1 MAASRVTRVIQET
14 HFAGLTPAARGKVRD
29 IYDLGDKLLIVATD
43 RLSAFD
49 VILPTPIP
57 DKGRVLTQLSLFWF
71 DLLKDLIPNHVLSAT
86 DFPAAFNAY
95 REELDGRSMIVRK
108 TQPLPIECVVRGYV
122 SGSGWKDY
130 KATGKVCGITLPE
143 GLRESDRLPEPIFT
157 PATKA
162 TSGHDENISFE
173 QAASLIGQALAE
185 RVRDVSIEIYRRAA
199 AFAEPRGILLAD
211 TKFEFGL
218 LDSSLDSPGAVNS
231 LMWIDEALTPDS
243 SRFWPAA
250 RYNSG
255 GPQASFDKQFVRD
268 YLERIR
274 WPKTPPGPELPPDVV
289 AATRAKY
296 REAFRILAGHDLDT

>member
-1 MAASRVTRVIQET
+1 
-14 HFAGLTPAARGKVRD
+14 
-29 IYDLGDKLLIVATD
+29 
-43 RLSAFD
+43 AFD

-130 KATGKVCGITLPE
+130 KASGEICGISLPP

-162 TSGHDENISFE
+162 SSGHDQNISFE
-173 QAASLIGQALAE
+173 QAASLVGQTLAE

-250 RYNSG
+250 QYSPG
-255 GPQASFDKQFVRD
+255 GPQPSFDKQFVRD